1 MKPITEE
8 IMEVVKTTK
17 EHTILKKRSGKFGV
31 KASNRKWINGDAKI
45 KILLAEGLIKAP
57 APKAVP
63 VAEEAAP
70 AAKEAP
76 AE

>member
-1 MKPITEE
+1 MKPKPEK

-17 EHTILKKRSGKFGV
+17 THTIFKKRSGKFGV
-31 KASNRKWINGDAKI
+31 KATNRKWINGDDKI

-57 APKAVP
+57 AAKAAP

-70 AAKEAP
+70 AAEEAP